1 MQLRPVFA
9 RAEACASASR
19 ASKLRRPSWLTDRIP
34 WFPCFFTNSPNGS
47 SRQDP
52 DVKVASRIVS
62 HNASDQAA
70 TAEIM
75 EKAADELQRAQT
87 AFHGLRE
94 HLAADERRPRGASGI
109 DGESRTEIR
118 HA

>member
-1 MQLRPVFA
+1 MADGPDSMVSLLLHEL
-9 RAEACASASR
+9 AERLQSA
-19 ASKLRRPSWLTDRIP
+19 
-34 WFPCFFTNSPNGS
+34 GS
-47 SRQDP
+47 Y
-52 DVKVASRIVS
+52 VKVASRIVS